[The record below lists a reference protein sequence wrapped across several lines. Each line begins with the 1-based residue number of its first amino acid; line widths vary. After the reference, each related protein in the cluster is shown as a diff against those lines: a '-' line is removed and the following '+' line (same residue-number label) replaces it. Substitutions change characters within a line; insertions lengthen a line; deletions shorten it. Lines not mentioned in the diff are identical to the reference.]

1 MEVCIDNLE
10 SALNAEQGGAMRL
23 ELCSALNDGGLTP
36 SVGFLKVVKKK
47 VKIPVFVMIRPRSG
61 DFIYSDDEIEIMCE
75 DIKILKDNGAD
86 GFVFGIT
93 TSEGKVDVK
102 NCLKLIKLAGN
113 LPITYHRA
121 FDVIKDPLK
130 SMEEIISLGFQRIL
144 TSGLQSTAVQG
155 TSLLRQLIEAS
166 RDRIIIMPG
175 AGIKPDNLQFI
186 LKETNPAEFHGSAK
200 AQSKKDYYI
209 TDQNAVR
216 EMVMLFK
223 SMSETVK

>member
-10 SALNAEQGGAMRL
+10 SALNAEQGGAIRL

-36 SVGFLKVVKKK
+36 SVGFLKIVKKK

-61 DFIYSDDEIEIMCE
+61 DFIYSDEEIEIMSE
-75 DIKILKDNGAD
+75 DVKILKENGAD

-102 NCLKLIKLAGN
+102 NCSKLMKLAGN
-113 LPITYHRA
+113 LPVTYHRA
-121 FDVIKDPLK
+121 FDVVKDPLK

-144 TSGLQSTAVQG
+144 TSGLQATAIQG

-166 RDRIIIMPG
+166 RGRIIIMPG
-175 AGIKPDNLQFI
+175 AGIKPDNLHFI
-186 LKETNPAEFHGSAK
+186 LKVNKSLCSA
-200 AQSKKDYYI
+200 
-209 TDQNAVR
+209 
-216 EMVMLFK
+216 
-223 SMSETVK
+223 MSF